1 MAQQEGR
8 IVNTKTQSQPRSLL
22 ETLPTLSA
30 MSLRFGRR
38 LFPIAIV
45 IVSWLTLRAFRDRS
59 ADNLQN
65 EAFVTGYSL
74 AAICVFLMLLGV
86 RKRVIT
92 TQIGRLAV
100 WQRTHHYLGML
111 SVGAY
116 ALHAGVLT
124 TGWLESLLAL
134 SFWSIA
140 LTGIIGWYVNRSSP
154 KMLRAAGPQILRQDI
169 PEKSKLI
176 AKEAYTLAL
185 TAAGKNDTAALA
197 DHYQSNLSTFFSTPR
212 GWVYRIRPSGGK
224 RRKLLDDLESIDRYL
239 GEEGRTQR
247 RTMSLL
253 VRSKDDL
260 DFQSAIQ
267 NRIRFW
273 AASHTW
279 VLGCFVVLTVAHVII
294 AHQFTS
300 SW

>member
-1 MAQQEGR
+1 M
-8 IVNTKTQSQPRSLL
+8 NTKTQVQPRSHL
-22 ETLPTLSA
+22 ETLPTFSA
-30 MSLRFGRR
+30 TSIRVGRR
-38 LFPIAIV
+38 LVSIAMV
-45 IVSWLTLRAFRDRS
+45 IVGCLTLRVFRDRS
-59 ADNLQN
+59 AENLDN
-65 EAFVTGYSL
+65 EAFVSGYSL

-100 WQRTHHYLGML
+100 WQRTHHYLGLL

-124 TGWLESLLAL
+124 TGWLESMLAL
-134 SFWSIA
+134 SFWAIA
-140 LTGIIGWYVNRSSP
+140 LTGLIGWYVNRTSP
-154 KMLRAAGPQILRQDI
+154 KLLAAAGGQILRQDI

-176 AKEAYTLAL
+176 AKEAYSLAL

-197 DHYQSNLSTFFSTPR
+197 DHYQASLSTFFSAPR
-212 GWVYRIRPSGGK
+212 GWGYQIRPSGGK
-224 RRKLLDDLESIDRYL
+224 RRKMLDDLDNIDRYL
-239 GEEGRTQR
+239 SDEGRTQR
-247 RTMSLL
+247 RVMSVL
-253 VRSKDDL
+253 VRAKDDL

-279 VLGCFVVLTVAHVII
+279 VLGCFVVLSIAHVII
-294 AHQFTS
+294 AHRFTS

>member
-1 MAQQEGR
+1 
-8 IVNTKTQSQPRSLL
+8 VNIKTQTQPRSLL

-30 MSLRFGRR
+30 TSIRVGCRLIPTVVVVVAWLILR
-38 LFPIAIV
+38 
-45 IVSWLTLRAFRDRS
+45 TFRDRS
-59 ADNLQN
+59 AENLQN

-92 TQIGRLAV
+92 IQIGRLVV
-100 WQRTHHYLGML
+100 WQRTHHYLGLL

-116 ALHAGVLT
+116 ALHAGMLT

-140 LTGIIGWYVNRSSP
+140 LTGLIGWYVNRTSP
-154 KMLRAAGPQILRQDI
+154 RMLRAVGAQILRQDI
-169 PEKSKLI
+169 PERSKLI

-185 TAAGKNDTAALA
+185 TAAGKNDTASLA
-197 DHYQSNLSTFFSTPR
+197 DHYQGGLSSFFTTSR
-212 GWVYRIRPSGGK
+212 GWIYRMRPSGGK
-224 RRKLLDDLESIDRYL
+224 RRKLLDDLENIDRYL

-247 RTMSLL
+247 RAMSVL

-273 AASHTW
+273 AAAHTW
-279 VLGCFVVLTVAHVII
+279 VLGSFVVLTIAHVIV

>member
-1 MAQQEGR
+1 MAQQEDCLM
-8 IVNTKTQSQPRSLL
+8 NTKTQTQPRSLL
-22 ETLPTLSA
+22 ETLPTFSA
-30 MSLRFGRR
+30 TSVRVGRR
-38 LFPIAIV
+38 LIPTAMV
-45 IVSWLTLRAFRDRS
+45 ILGWLTLRAFRDRS
-59 ADNLQN
+59 AENLYN

-74 AAICVFLMLLGV
+74 AAICIFLMLLGV

-100 WQRTHHYLGML
+100 WQRTHHYLGLL
-111 SVGAY
+111 SLGAY

-134 SFWSIA
+134 SFWAIA
-140 LTGIIGWYVNRSSP
+140 LTGLIGWYVNRTSP
-154 KMLRAAGPQILRQDI
+154 KLLAAAGGQILRQDI
-169 PEKSKLI
+169 SEKSKLI

-197 DHYQSNLSTFFSTPR
+197 DHYQASLSTFFSTRR
-212 GWVYRIRPSGGK
+212 GWVYRIKPSGGK

-239 GEEGRTQR
+239 SEEGRTQR
-247 RTMSLL
+247 RAMSVL
-253 VRSKDDL
+253 VSSKDDL

-279 VLGCFVVLTVAHVII
+279 ALGCFVVLTIAHVII

>member
-1 MAQQEGR
+1 MAQQEGCLMNAK
-8 IVNTKTQSQPRSLL
+8 IQTQPRPLL
-22 ETLPTLSA
+22 ETLPTFSA
-30 MSLRFGRR
+30 TSVRVGRR
-38 LFPIAIV
+38 LIPIAV
-45 IVSWLTLRAFRDRS
+45 VVVGWLTLRVFRDRS
-59 ADNLQN
+59 AENLYN

-74 AAICVFLMLLGV
+74 AVICIFLMLLGI

-92 TQIGRLAV
+92 TQIGKLAV
-100 WQRTHHYLGML
+100 WQWTHHYLGLL
-111 SVGAY
+111 SVGGY

-124 TGWLESLLAL
+124 TGWLESFLGL
-134 SFWSIA
+134 SFWAIA
-140 LTGIIGWYVNRSSP
+140 LTGLIGWYVNRTSP
-154 KMLRAAGPQILRQDI
+154 KLLAAAGGQILRQDI
-169 PEKSKLI
+169 PEKAKLI

-197 DHYQSNLSTFFSTPR
+197 NHYQASLSTFFSTSR
-212 GWVYRIRPSGGK
+212 GWLYRIRPSGGK
-224 RRKLLDDLESIDRYL
+224 RRKMLDDLDNIDRYL
-239 GEEGRTQR
+239 SEEGRTLR
-247 RTMSLL
+247 RAMSDL

-279 VLGCFVVLTVAHVII
+279 VLGCFVVLTITHVLI